1 MIINIDE
8 SAGFCWGVVRTV
20 DIAEKILKENK
31 NVYILGQ
38 IIHNPKESERLA
50 ELGLKTIYIDDFE
63 RLANSNAVVI
73 IRAHG
78 EPPSTYQKAKKNKII
93 IIDATCPLVRAL
105 QKRVAK
111 YYSLGYQIV
120 ILGKKDHAEV
130 IGLRGVC
137 QDQCIVV
144 NSVDDAVNNI
154 DFSKKTVL
162 LSQTTKDKSTFYLIK
177 EELEKRFEA
186 LNDNQKNNFIA
197 NDTICK
203 YVANREDSLR
213 LFAKEN
219 DIVVFVA
226 GKNSS
231 NANMLFKIC
240 SQTNSNSFFI
250 EDYNEIDFQWFDNCS
265 TIGITGATSTPQWFL
280 QYIKSKLEL
289 HFES

>member
-20 DIAEKILKENK
+20 DIAEKILKENN
-31 NVYILGQ
+31 NVNILGQ

-50 ELGLKTIYIDDFE
+50 ELGLKNITIEDFE
-63 RLANSNAVVI
+63 SLANSNAVVI

-78 EPPSTYQKAKKNKII
+78 EPPSTYEKAKKYKII

-111 YYSLGYQIV
+111 YFSLGYQIV

-130 IGLRGVC
+130 IGLRGFC
-137 QDQCIVV
+137 EDQCIVV
-144 NSVDDAVNNI
+144 NSVDEAINNI

-177 EELEKRFEA
+177 EELEKRFEG
-186 LNDNQKNNFIA
+186 LNDNLQNKFIA

-203 YVANREDSLR
+203 YVSNREDTLR
-213 LFAKEN
+213 QFAKLN

-226 GKNSS
+226 GRNSS

-240 SQTNSNSFFI
+240 YQTNPNSFFI

-289 HFES
+289 HFKS